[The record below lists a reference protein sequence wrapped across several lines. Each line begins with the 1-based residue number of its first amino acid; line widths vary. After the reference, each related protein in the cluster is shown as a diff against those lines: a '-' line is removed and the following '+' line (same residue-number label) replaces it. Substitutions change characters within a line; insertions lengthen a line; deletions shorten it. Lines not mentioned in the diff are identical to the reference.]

1 MLKENRVALGSP
13 ISGSFFTTTF
23 SSYSSINFVFAYSI
37 TMTDYLICIPSYK
50 RNTICNQRTLAT
62 LFRHNIDPSKIYVY
76 VADQDEYQ
84 SYSSVLDKTRYN
96 ELRIGVKGLVAQR
109 QHIAKE
115 WGENKHL
122 LFLDDDIE
130 DVDLSLTTHA
140 TLDAFIR
147 YAFEKCIEL
156 KSFIWGVNP
165 VFNLFFR
172 KGENRQVMTTYLNI
186 IVGAFYG
193 VINRPECEQLN
204 LTLTSENDAKEDVE
218 RSIKYF
224 IKDGIVLRFNKV
236 AIKTKYYGADGGGLG
251 KFKDRIKPMADACS
265 VLQQNY
271 NSYGKIKTRKNGMT
285 EFILKRL
292 IARAIDK
299 VPLPVVYEKMDVS
312 LFAELEQLFSKIKLP
327 FSSGQNNRLGFPKRR
342 GMVLGVVRARM
353 TGVVGLSY
361 NSKKYPKI
369 YEAVMKLGQSISPH
383 FEFKTIQVNHNLVC
397 PKHYDSNN
405 VGESI
410 LISFGDY
417 QGCNI
422 VVNGVVYDAKYTPV
436 RFNGALLEHWNT
448 DDLIGNKYSL
458 VFF

>member
-1 MLKENRVALGSP
+1 
-13 ISGSFFTTTF
+13 
-23 SSYSSINFVFAYSI
+23 
-37 TMTDYLICIPSYK
+37 MTDYIVCIPSYK
-50 RNTICNQRTLAT
+50 RNTICKQRTLAT
-62 LFRHNIDPSKIYVY
+62 LARYNIDASKIYVY
-76 VADQDEYQ
+76 VADQDECQ
-84 SYSSVLDKTRYN
+84 NYSSVLDKTTYN

-130 DVDLSLTTHA
+130 DVDLSFTTHT

-147 YAFEKCIEL
+147 YAFEKCIEH

-165 VFNLFFR
+165 VFNPFFR
-172 KGENRQVMTTYLNI
+172 KGEDRQVMTTYLNI

-193 VINRPECEQLN
+193 VINRPQCDELN
-204 LTLTSENDAKEDVE
+204 LALTTLNDAKEDVE
-218 RSIKYF
+218 RTIKYF

-236 AIKTKYYGADGGGLG
+236 GFKTKYYGADGGGLG
-251 KFKDRIKPMADACS
+251 KFKDRLKPMADACA
-265 VLQQNY
+265 VLQQHY
-271 NSYGKIKTRKNGMT
+271 DSYGKIKTRKNGMT

-292 IARAIDK
+292 VPRVVDK
-299 VPLPVVYEKMDVS
+299 VPRPVVYEKMEQS
-312 LFAELEQLFSKIKLP
+312 LFAELEQLFSKMKLP
-327 FSSGQNNRLGFPKRR
+327 LSSGRSNRLGFPKRR
-342 GMVLGVVRARM
+342 GMVLGETRARFS
-353 TGVVGLSY
+353 GIIGLSRS
-361 NSKKYPKI
+361 SKKYPKI
-369 YEAVMKLGQSISPH
+369 YEAVMKLGQSISPP
-383 FEFKTIQVNHNLVC
+383 FEFKSIQVNHNLVC
-397 PKHYDSNN
+397 PKHYDSKN

-422 VVNGVVYDAKYTPV
+422 VVDSVVYDAKYTPI